1 LKLRYKAT
9 DGDEDHLL
17 VVPVRAGAESRSK
30 KNPRTSLPSW
40 QSPPNEASKIFP
52 RREYLLADQSPD
64 EAKRRLRNVSAELLY
79 TFRKAR
85 RLDEA
90 GLRKRLTE

>member
-40 QSPPNEASKIFP
+40 QSRPNEASKIFP
-52 RREYLLADQSPD
+52 RREYLLADQSPTKLSED
-64 EAKRRLRNVSAELLY
+64 YEMYPQNFLH
-79 TFRKAR
+79 F
-85 RLDEA
+85 
-90 GLRKRLTE
+90 